1 MILLLRSSQWM
12 TYCVPDLETSI
23 SWSSCVCVCV
33 GAGGSHII
41 LREGRSPTKKWIIRV
56 FPSIPRVSLKRD
68 CFLSSTWHAVN
79 GEPFLCFPPS
89 SFTSQRV
96 FVQNADFSVPPA
108 PPALPCTSPK
118 ISLLQR
124 WSQSWLRKFF
134 QQAPL
139 TSSSVIL

>member
-1 MILLLRSSQWM
+1 MILLLRSPQGM
-12 TYCVPDLETSI
+12 TYCVPDLETCI
-23 SWSSCVCVCV
+23 PWPSCVCVCV
-33 GAGGSHII
+33 GGGSHII

-68 CFLSSTWHAVN
+68 CFLSCTWHAVN

-96 FVQNADFSVPPA
+96 FVQNADFSVPPTPSA
-108 PPALPCTSPK
+108 PPHTSPK
-118 ISLLQR
+118 IPLLQR

-134 QQAPL
+134 QQDPL